1 MDKPLAFTFPSSGAE
16 GLGHVDTYLIHK
28 MMAASVTTA
37 R

>member
-1 MDKPLAFTFPSSGAE
+1 MLIGRFVI
-16 GLGHVDTYLIHK
+16 GLGGVDTYRIHK